1 MILMEH
7 SDYSTDD
14 IASKCGFRNTAAF
27 NSAFKFT
34 FGITPT
40 DYLSNMS
47 RMFKKKRE

>member
-1 MILMEH
+1 MEH

-14 IASKCGFRNTAAF
+14 IACKCGFRNTAAF
-27 NSAFKFT
+27 ISAFKFT